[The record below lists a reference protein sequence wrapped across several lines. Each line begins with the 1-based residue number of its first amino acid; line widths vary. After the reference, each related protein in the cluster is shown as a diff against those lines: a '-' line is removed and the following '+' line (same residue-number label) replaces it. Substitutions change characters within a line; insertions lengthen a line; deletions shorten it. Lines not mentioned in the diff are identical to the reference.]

1 MEPEKRK
8 RRDDDVEVDDGKK
21 DKRKGS
27 ISGGESAVS
36 DKEEEEVEEFFAIL
50 RRIHVAV
57 KYFEKGNGGGRKLT
71 MNNEWK
77 PSFLLQDFEGDND
90 VKSEGK
96 TEDLEED
103 SGLDLN
109 LEPVFNEKRN

>member
-21 DKRKGS
+21 DKRKG

-71 MNNEWK
+71 MDKDWK
-77 PSFLLQDFEGDND
+77 PSFLLQDFGGEND

-96 TEDLEED
+96 TEDLDED